1 MKKDV
6 LMSQKNIELKET
18 EALLRLSG
26 GDGRKLLNVFELV
39 VNASLDENYHY

>member
-1 MKKDV
+1 LLERAMKKDV

-26 GDGRKLLNVFELV
+26 TVSKLLNVFELV
-39 VNASLDENYHY
+39 VNA